1 MPKNKFQEVIFTII
15 MVFVMVY
22 AMICYNI
29 VLNTGTMTN
38 ETFLLAFHELTFMGP
53 IAFILDFFII
63 GGLAKKIA
71 FGIVDMRRDNPFHL
85 VLAISA
91 VSVAFMCPCM
101 SFAATELIKQAPASQ
116 IIPTWLQTTAM
127 NFPMAFFWQIFYAG
141 PFVRFIFGKLFP
153 EKEKAAASAELKICN
168 FDCSI
173 LYFRMLLFLCSYL
186 YVTVHSVLSNVAKIH
201 SRLPAAMEFW
211 LVCLG
216 ILAYSCQNTSRDSD
230 V

>member
-53 IAFILDFFII
+53 IAF
-63 GGLAKKIA
+63 
-71 FGIVDMRRDNPFHL
+71 GIVDMRRDNPFHL

-101 SFAATELIKQAPASQ
+101 SFAATVLIKHAPVSQ

-141 PFVRFIFGKLFP
+141 PLVRFIFRKLFP
-153 EKEKAAASAELKICN
+153 EKEMEKA
-168 FDCSI
+168 
-173 LYFRMLLFLCSYL
+173 
-186 YVTVHSVLSNVAKIH
+186 SV
-201 SRLPAAMEFW
+201 
-211 LVCLG
+211 
-216 ILAYSCQNTSRDSD
+216 
-230 V
+230 